1 MRNAEGVQALSNYQL
16 EQEKLRNSDM
26 IVLSHQGFDR
36 ILIFNND
43 VKAAEQSEEEESDY
57 LTRTYLTKPKKKQ
70 NPKKNAN
77 RKLFLKLTEF
87 VLAILLQQEE
97 RVRGQFAVVKKV
109 AKPEQ
114 IPIKDKNKKLK
125 MALDGYEAKEID
137 ENQALWKLE
146 KNAFLVGIVLNPG
159 ATDTPS
165 GAQTPHGDSTLM
177 VKSVSSKGTQV
188 VVDIEAQFTD
198 LNKMQSK
205 TIPYRFHVILKNL
218 VCYNEFSKYFH
229 HHNHI
234 EDGVSTQIDHGH
246 QQDADLE
253 GVGRQ
258 DFTAY
263 L

>member
-1 MRNAEGVQALSNYQL
+1 
-16 EQEKLRNSDM
+16 M

-43 VKAAEQSEEEESDY
+43 SRAEEQSDEESDY
-57 LTRTYLTKPKKKQ
+57 VTRTYLAKPKKGP

-77 RKLFLKLTEF
+77 RKRFLKLTEF

-109 AKPEQ
+109 TKPEQ
-114 IPIKDKNKKLK
+114 IPIKDKNKKMK
-125 MALDGYEAKEID
+125 MAMDGFEAKEID

-146 KNAFLVGIVLNPG
+146 KNAFLVGIVVNPG

-165 GAQTPHGDSTLM
+165 GAPVPHGDSTLM
-177 VKSVSSKGTQV
+177 VKSVSTKGTQV
-188 VVDIEAQFTD
+188 VIDIETQFTD

-229 HHNHI
+229 HHNHHI
-234 EDGVSTQIDHGH
+234 EDGVST
-246 QQDADLE
+246 
-253 GVGRQ
+253 
-258 DFTAY
+258 
-263 L
+263 